1 LFSQLA
7 TVTSL
12 FLTHSIVFAAIKAVE
27 MLVQSGYESSKIIL
41 GIPAYARHTANPS
54 LVKTH
59 SEIIDEW
66 SKENEMTK
74 DQFLAISEY
83 KGFLIES

>member
-27 MLVQSGYESSKIIL
+27 MLVQSGCESSKIIL